1 MPTDAATSSGFRRP
15 SRAAIEWWVLTTLL
29 VALVVGLASGGGPGV
44 AHPISRLNAAVHDLA
59 LRVWVR
65 PPRDDV
71 VVVAIDDDSLA
82 QVGRWPWRRAVTA
95 ALLERL
101 QAQAP
106 RAIGIDLLFTE
117 PAIDDDRLIAATA
130 AGPAP
135 VVLPVARQVEPDGR
149 ELPLLPLAELGA
161 LRPLGHVEF
170 VVDSDGTI
178 RGLYRS
184 EAGFLSM
191 AHRLAFPSAPAPPTA
206 VSLANAV
213 RDGGWR
219 RDDYLRLAALGA
231 PPRQVSA
238 AAVLRGELA
247 PDALRDRVVLVGAT
261 ARGLGDT
268 HSTTLL
274 PADAP
279 VPGVTL
285 HAAAVDALLADRLLR
300 EVPLVLRATL
310 GALLVAAVM
319 AILYVTEPRT
329 GLVCVAGALAA
340 TAAGAV
346 ALAGAG
352 QWWPPGAPLV
362 GLALAFPLWSWRRL
376 AAASAGLIEQA
387 SRLEAD
393 ASPVPAQRG
402 PIEPI
407 SRRLQRLERAAER
420 IRDLNHGL
428 ATALDTLQAAQRE
441 REQTLR
447 FLSHDLR
454 TPHLSILG
462 LLQARGGGPLDAE
475 SARAVERQ
483 SQRALALTD
492 GFMQLA
498 RAESQPIRAEAQDL
512 VDLATEAADACWD
525 RARARGVTL
534 VTPAASE
541 PGAPCRCDA
550 QLLRRAFVNLL
561 DNAIRFSPAGARV
574 ELAIEPA
581 EHGWRIVVS
590 DRGPGIPPGDRER
603 VFEPWWRGTQADPD
617 GGAGLGL
624 AFVATVTERHGGRVR
639 ATERP
644 DGSGARIELW
654 LPDEPLDA
662 GSG

>member
-1 MPTDAATSSGFRRP
+1 MPTEAAAPSGPRRP
-15 SRAAIEWWVLTTLL
+15 SRAAIEWWVLTVLL
-29 VALVVGLASGGGPGV
+29 VAVVVGLALGAAPGA
-44 AHPISRLNAAVHDLA
+44 AHPVSRLDAALHDLA
-59 LRVWVR
+59 LSVWAQ

-82 QVGRWPWRRAVTA
+82 QIGRWPWRRAVTA

-135 VVLPVARQVEPDGR
+135 VVLPVARQIEPDGR
-149 ELPLLPLAELGA
+149 VLPLLPLAELGA

-170 VVDSDGTI
+170 VVDTDGTI

-206 VSLANAV
+206 VSLSQAV

-219 RDDYLRLAALGA
+219 RDDYLRIAALSA

-247 PDALRDRVVLVGAT
+247 PGTLRDRVVLVGAT

-268 HSTTLL
+268 HATTLM

-279 VPGVTL
+279 VPGVAL
-285 HAAAVDALLADRLLR
+285 HAAAVDALLGDRLLR
-300 EVPLVLRATL
+300 EPPPALRAAL
-310 GALLVAAVM
+310 GALLVAVVM

-329 GLVCVAGALAA
+329 GLACVAGALVA
-340 TAAGAV
+340 TALGAIG
-346 ALAGAG
+346 LAGAG

-387 SRLEAD
+387 ARLEAD
-393 ASPVPAQRG
+393 ASPVPPHRG

-407 SRRLQRLERAAER
+407 SRRLQRLDRAAER
-420 IRDLNHGL
+420 IRELNHGL
-428 ATALDTLQAAQRE
+428 ADALGTLQAAQRE

-462 LLQARGGGPLDAE
+462 LLQANGDGPLDAE

-483 SQRALALTD
+483 SRRALALTD

-498 RAESQPIRAEAQDL
+498 RAESQPIRAEPQDL
-512 VDLATEAADACWD
+512 VDLATEAADACW
-525 RARARGVTL
+525 ARAEARNVAV
-534 VTPAASE
+534 VTPSAGGA
-541 PGAPCRCDA
+541 GAPCRCDA
-550 QLLRRAFVNLL
+550 QRLRRAFVNLL
-561 DNAIRFSPAGARV
+561 ENAIRFAPAGSSV
-574 ELAIEPA
+574 ELGIDRAD
-581 EHGWRIVVS
+581 HGWRISVS
-590 DRGPGIPPGDRER
+590 DRGPGIAPGDRER
-603 VFEPWWRGTQADPD
+603 VFEPWWRGPKGDPD

-624 AFVATVTERHGGRVR
+624 AFVATVTERHGGR
-639 ATERP
+639 ATATGRT

-654 LPDEPLDA
+654 LPDDPPTA
-662 GSG
+662 QPG